1 MQTFDQL
8 IKKIDKLGLNMNK
21 KRINLAYEFAR
32 AAHEG
37 QKRLSGVAYITHPV
51 AVTYKVLDFSPD
63 EDMVVAALLHDVSED
78 TPRTLDDIESIF
90 GPGVRSLVRG
100 LEKLAKVRAGEDES
114 QVENLRK
121 MFVSMASDLRVI
133 LIKLCDRWH
142 NMETLEYMSE
152 EKQKRIAKETLDI
165 YVPIASRLG
174 IYKIKSAM
182 EDLCFK
188 FMLPD
193 VYRQIHDQLAE
204 YGKVQ
209 GKNIE
214 ALENTLQKFLVKEGF
229 KVKITS
235 RIKSHYS
242 IYCKL
247 KRKAKTNVTDI
258 FDIFALR
265 VLVPDKFAKDGK
277 EYTGDLYNILGAVH
291 SNWTPL
297 AKRFKDYVAVPKPN
311 GYRSLHTTLIGLSA
325 GDFNQPVEVQ
335 IRSKKMHEEA
345 EFGIASHWLY
355 KSNGKSGSFNWD
367 KIKKLFSLSNKLPSD
382 SDSRTSWVK
391 ALDELQAAT
400 NNNKELIEDLQIDM
414 FNDRLFVL
422 TPDGDVKDLPAGATP
437 VDFAYAIHTDVGH
450 KAYMAKVDGKAV
462 PLDYELKNGQVVEIL
477 TRKNSEPNQ
486 YWLSFVR
493 TSGAKTKIKSFF
505 RNKDSEKN
513 IKEGREML
521 NKYLSRINKSTLD
534 SEYSILKNFGAG
546 NLDFK
551 ARERVLEDVGAG
563 LMLPSNVMRNVFKED
578 DLLAT
583 NDVEVPRMVEKA
595 SKKTPKIKGIND
607 TVIVDGIRDLPVKL
621 AACCK
626 PNIKDDITGFVTRG
640 DGVTVHKNSC
650 RVLSEMEEKDR
661 LIDVEWELTSN
672 SKYKV
677 SIEFELADRLGLL
690 RDITQVVSD
699 AGVNIIDISLGESEI
714 SDVKLRHFVIEVES
728 YDQLSRLLD
737 KLERIDNVIS
747 VRKVG

>member
-1 MQTFDQL
+1 MQTFEQVL
-8 IKKIDKLGLNMNK
+8 KKIDKLGLDMNK

-32 AAHEG
+32 AAHDG
-37 QKRLSGVAYITHPV
+37 QKRLSGIAYITHPV
-51 AVTYKVLDFSPD
+51 AVAYKILDFSPD
-63 EDMVVAALLHDVSED
+63 EDMVVASLLHDVSED
-78 TPRTLDDIESIF
+78 TPRTLDDIEAVF

-100 LEKLAKVRAGEDES
+100 LEKLAKVKVSEDES

-152 EKQKRIAKETLDI
+152 EKQKKIAKETLDI

-174 IYKIKSAM
+174 IYKIKSDM

-188 FMLPD
+188 FMMPD
-193 VYRQIHDQLAE
+193 VYRQINEQLAE
-204 YGKVQ
+204 YGRSQ
-209 GKNIE
+209 GKNIHSLE
-214 ALENTLQKFLVKEGF
+214 AVLQKFLAKEGF
-229 KVKITS
+229 KAEITS

-247 KRKAKTNVTDI
+247 KRKAKTNVSDI

-265 VLVPDKFAKDGK
+265 VLVPNKTTKDGK
-277 EYTGDLYNILGAVH
+277 EYNGELYNILGAVH
-291 SNWTPL
+291 SRWTPL

-325 GDFNQPVEVQ
+325 GSFNQPVEIQ
-335 IRSKKMHEEA
+335 IRSQKMHDEA

-355 KSNGKSGSFNWD
+355 KSNNKAGAFNWD

-400 NNNKELIEDLQIDM
+400 NSNKELIEDLQIDM

-422 TPDGDVKDLPAGATP
+422 TPNGDVKDLPAGATP
-437 VDFAYAIHTDVGH
+437 VDFAYAIHTDVGN

-477 TRKNSEPNQ
+477 TRKNGEPNQ

-505 RNKDSEKN
+505 RSKDSEKN

-521 NKYLSRINKSTLD
+521 NKYLSRIGKSTLD
-534 SEYSILKNFGAG
+534 SDYSILKDFGPG

-551 ARERVLEDVGAG
+551 SRERVLEELGAG
-563 LMLPSNVMRNVFKED
+563 LQLPSSVVRSVFKED

-583 NDVEVPRMVEKA
+583 TDVDVSKMVERA
-595 SKKTPKIKGIND
+595 SKKTPKIKDIND

-626 PNIKDDITGFVTRG
+626 PTVRDNITGFVTRG
-640 DGVTVHKNSC
+640 DGVTVHKQNC
-650 RVLSEMEEKDR
+650 RVLTEMEEKDR
-661 LIDVEWELTSN
+661 LIDVEWETAAN

-699 AGVNIIDISLGESEI
+699 AGVNIVDISLGESDI
-714 SDVKLRHFVIEVES
+714 SDVKLRHFVIEIEN
-728 YDQLSRLLD
+728 YEQLSRLLD
-737 KLERIDNVIS
+737 KLEQIDNVIS